1 MPGLLGAGGTA
12 KYKSATYTG
21 SNGGSNNFTSNI
33 NVINSLGIPA
43 KIAKKL
49 SSGNFFGQV
58 TNYNINRG
66 HDYPNSSIACSII
79 SYTPSSGI
87 LQVRCSGNYSEILI
101 TRFQVHAV
109 WVE

>member
-1 MPGLLGAGGTA
+1 MNAGGTA

-21 SNGGSNNFTSNI
+21 SNGGSNRFTSNI

-58 TNYNINRG
+58 TNYNINIES
-66 HDYPNSSIACSII
+66 DYPNSSILLQIN
-79 SYTPSSGI
+79 SYTPSTGI
-87 LQVRCSGNYSEILI
+87 LSITCSGNYSEILI
-101 TRFQVHAV
+101 TGFQVHAV